1 MDYSEVQDDRIESA
15 PSAGQTI
22 PYEDYSAA
30 TTTEEEEGGGTTEHS
45 MRPQSSSKGAHK
57 KKTTK
62 QQHNARPPRKRSS
75 SSISSSSSSDS
86 SSSSSIFSSSDDNSG
101 ASDGDDDRSAGKKK
115 KGKKKA
121 AATSKKQPSS
131 SSRGGQQQTHRRGGG
146 TDTADDGSINKLISV
161 ALKSQKK
168 QYKNQIIQSV
178 KSDLMNTLRSRIVQ
192 QQQRGKKAT
201 KDGAGGGGG
210 GDYDDEDDGGETTV
224 GVDSSSTDKQYRKR
238 IKQAYKEHEEG
249 YDDAP
254 KFNSKHHKKT
264 IGSILSKLGEV
275 NDIELFCIP
284 HIDKEM
290 GLDRMEISARDTKLS
305 KKMLSASPEK
315 TIPEAVYAALK
326 DAYSSCMLYKYFF
339 RRIFPYITV
348 PYITSK

>member
-1 MDYSEVQDDRIESA
+1 MDYSEVQDDRIEPPS
-15 PSAGQTI
+15 SAGQTI
-22 PYEDYSAA
+22 QYEDYSAA
-30 TTTEEEEGGGTTEHS
+30 STTEEEEGGDS
-45 MRPQSSSKGAHK
+45 MKPQSSSSKGGAHK
-57 KKTTK
+57 KTAK
-62 QQHNARPPRKRSS
+62 QQHTNARPSRKRSS

-86 SSSSSIFSSSDDNSG
+86 SSSSSIFSSSDDSSG

-115 KGKKKA
+115 KRKKKKA

-131 SSRGGQQQTHRRGGG
+131 RGGQQTRHQGGS

-192 QQQRGKKAT
+192 QQQRGKKAAT
-201 KDGAGGGGG
+201 QGG
-210 GDYDDEDDGGETTV
+210 DDEDDGGETTGGV
-224 GVDSSSTDKQYRKR
+224 GVDSSTTDKVYRKR

-249 YDDAP
+249 YDNAP

-275 NDIELFCIP
+275 NDIELFRIP

-305 KKMLSASPEK
+305 KKMVSASPDK

-326 DAYSSCMLYKYFF
+326 DAYSSCMLYKYCF

>member
-1 MDYSEVQDDRIESA
+1 MLQDEP

-30 TTTEEEEGGGTTEHS
+30 NTTTDEEEGGTTTERS
-45 MRPQSSSKGAHK
+45 MRPQSSKGAAHQ
-57 KKTTK
+57 KKTKT
-62 QQHNARPPRKRSS
+62 QQQNARPPRKRSS

-86 SSSSSIFSSSDDNSG
+86 SSSSSILSSSDDNSD
-101 ASDGDDDRSAGKKK
+101 ASDGDDDKKK
-115 KGKKKA
+115 KRKKKA
-121 AATSKKQPSS
+121 TATGKKQPS
-131 SSRGGQQQTHRRGGG
+131 RGGKGEKQTRPGGR

-178 KSDLMNTLRSRIVQ
+178 KSDLMNTRRSRILQ
-192 QQQRGKKAT
+192 QQQRGKKET
-201 KDGAGGGGG
+201 KGGAGGG
-210 GDYDDEDDGGETTV
+210 DDEDDDGGETTTV
-224 GVDSSSTDKQYRKR
+224 GVDSNSSNDKQYRKR
-238 IKQAYKEHEEG
+238 IKQAYKENEQG

-275 NDIELFCIP
+275 NDIELFRIP

-290 GLDRMEISARDTKLS
+290 GLDKMEISARDTKLS
-305 KKMLSASPEK
+305 KKMLSASPDK
-315 TIPEAVYAALK
+315 AIPEAVYAALK

>member
-1 MDYSEVQDDRIESA
+1 MQDDRIEP

-30 TTTEEEEGGGTTEHS
+30 STIEEEEGGGTTEHS
-45 MRPQSSSKGAHK
+45 MKPQSSSKGAHK
-57 KKTTK
+57 KTTK
-62 QQHNARPPRKRSS
+62 QQHNNARPSRKRSS

-101 ASDGDDDRSAGKKK
+101 ASDGDGDRSAGKKK
-115 KGKKKA
+115 KRKKKA
-121 AATSKKQPSS
+121 AATGTKQPSS
-131 SSRGGQQQTHRRGGG
+131 SSRGGQQTRRRGGG

-168 QYKNQIIQSV
+168 QYKNQSIQSV

-192 QQQRGKKAT
+192 QHQRGKKAT
-201 KDGAGGGGG
+201 TKGGSAGE
-210 GDYDDEDDGGETTV
+210 YDDEDDGGETTV
-224 GVDSSSTDKQYRKR
+224 RVDGGSTDKEYRKR

-275 NDIELFCIP
+275 NDIELFRIP

-315 TIPEAVYAALK
+315 TIPEAVYAARK

-339 RRIFPYITV
+339 KRIFPYITV

>member
-1 MDYSEVQDDRIESA
+1 MQDDRIESP

-22 PYEDYSAA
+22 PYEDNSAA
-30 TTTEEEEGGGTTEHS
+30 TTTEEEEGGTTKHS
-45 MRPQSSSKGAHK
+45 MKPQSSSKGTHQ
-57 KKTTK
+57 KTTK
-62 QQHNARPPRKRSS
+62 QQHTGRPPRKRSS

-115 KGKKKA
+115 KRKKKA
-121 AATSKKQPSS
+121 AAATGKKQPSS
-131 SSRGGQQQTHRRGGG
+131 SRGGGGQHQNQTRRRGGS
-146 TDTADDGSINKLISV
+146 TDTAAAADDGSINKLISV

-192 QQQRGKKAT
+192 QQRGKKAT
-201 KDGAGGGGG
+201 TKGE
-210 GDYDDEDDGGETTV
+210 YDDEDDGGETTV
-224 GVDSSSTDKQYRKR
+224 GVNNSSIDKQYRKR
-238 IKQAYKEHEEG
+238 IKQAYKEHEDG

-275 NDIELFCIP
+275 NDIELFRIP

-290 GLDRMEISARDTKLS
+290 GLDKMEISARDTKLS

>member
-1 MDYSEVQDDRIESA
+1 MQDEP

-30 TTTEEEEGGGTTEHS
+30 NTTDEEEGATTERS
-45 MRPQSSSKGAHK
+45 MKPQSSKGAHQ
-57 KKTTK
+57 KKTK
-62 QQHNARPPRKRSS
+62 QHQNARPPRKRSSS

-86 SSSSSIFSSSDDNSG
+86 SSSSSILSSSDDNSDD

-115 KGKKKA
+115 KRKKKA
-121 AATSKKQPSS
+121 TATGKKQPSS
-131 SSRGGQQQTHRRGGG
+131 SSSRGAKGGKQTHPG
-146 TDTADDGSINKLISV
+146 TDTAADDGSINKLISV

-192 QQQRGKKAT
+192 QQRGKKAA
-201 KDGAGGGGG
+201 KGAGAG

-238 IKQAYKEHEEG
+238 IKQAYKENEEG

-254 KFNSKHHKKT
+254 NFNSKHHKKT

-275 NDIELFCIP
+275 NDIELFRIP

-290 GLDRMEISARDTKLS
+290 GLDRMEISTKDTKLT
-305 KKMLSASPEK
+305 KKMLSASPDK
-315 TIPEAVYAALK
+315 SIPEAVYAALK

>member
-1 MDYSEVQDDRIESA
+1 MQDDRSEPP

-22 PYEDYSAA
+22 PYEDYSVAS
-30 TTTEEEEGGGTTEHS
+30 TEEEEGTTERSSSMKPPHS
-45 MRPQSSSKGAHK
+45 SSSKGAQ

-62 QQHNARPPRKRSS
+62 HARPSRKRSS

-86 SSSSSIFSSSDDNSG
+86 SSSSSVFSSSDDDISD
-101 ASDGDDDRSAGKKK
+101 ASDDGSATKKK
-115 KGKKKA
+115 KRKKKA
-121 AATSKKQPSS
+121 AAASGKKQPSS
-131 SSRGGQQQTHRRGGG
+131 SRGGGGQQSDRRRGGG
-146 TDTADDGSINKLISV
+146 KDTADDGSINKLISV

-178 KSDLMNTLRSRIVQ
+178 KSDLMNTLRSRLVQ

-201 KDGAGGGGG
+201 TKGGGGEFE
-210 GDYDDEDDGGETTV
+210 DEDDGGETTV
-224 GVDSSSTDKQYRKR
+224 DGSSTDKEYRKR

-264 IGSILSKLGEV
+264 IGSILSKLREV
-275 NDIELFCIP
+275 NDIELFRIP
-284 HIDKEM
+284 TIDKEM

-305 KKMLSASPEK
+305 KKVLSASPDK

-339 RRIFPYITV
+339 KRIFPYITV
-348 PYITSK
+348 PYITS

>member
-1 MDYSEVQDDRIESA
+1 MDYSEVQQDDHSEPP

-22 PYEDYSAA
+22 PYEDYSVASS
-30 TTTEEEEGGGTTEHS
+30 EEEDGTTERS
-45 MRPQSSSKGAHK
+45 MKPQSSKKGAH

-62 QQHNARPPRKRSS
+62 QQHSNARPSRKRSS

-86 SSSSSIFSSSDDNSG
+86 SSSSSIFSSSDDDNSD
-101 ASDGDDDRSAGKKK
+101 ASDDDGSANKKK
-115 KGKKKA
+115 KIKKKKA
-121 AATSKKQPSS
+121 AGKTQPSS
-131 SSRGGQQQTHRRGGG
+131 SNRRRGGSKES
-146 TDTADDGSINKLISV
+146 TTTADDGSINKLISV

-192 QQQRGKKAT
+192 QQRGKKAT
-201 KDGAGGGGG
+201 PKGGGGG
-210 GDYDDEDDGGETTV
+210 GGGSGDIEDEDDETTV
-224 GVDSSSTDKQYRKR
+224 DGGGGGGSIDREYRKR

-254 KFNSKHHKKT
+254 KFNSKQHKKT

-275 NDIELFCIP
+275 NDIELFRIP

-305 KKMLSASPEK
+305 KKILSASPDK

-339 RRIFPYITV
+339 KRIFPYITV
-348 PYITSK
+348 PYITSVRKS